1 MTKMLINNYSLYKK
15 MKETKDNKS
24 VRYRVFDK
32 NGKYHHSYMEYSDA
46 LNCAKYIGGR
56 VADIEKDNFNPSD
69 IFADK

>member
-1 MTKMLINNYSLYKK
+1 

-56 VADIEKDNFNPSD
+56 VADIEKDNFNPSE
-69 IFADK
+69 DK

>member
-1 MTKMLINNYSLYKK
+1 MTKMLINNCSLYKK

-56 VADIEKDNFNPSD
+56 VADIEKDNFNPSE
-69 IFADK
+69 DK